1 MTAVTFQQYHI
12 TGKDGTPIRRSQLS
26 FGVELLNGKSGIFCM
41 TRSPAIPETY
51 ISVDVETAGPNP
63 SQYSLLA
70 IGACSVCF
78 PERYFYI
85 ELKPVN
91 QQYLPESLTSSGLS
105 LENLAAQGTAP
116 HEAMQRFEAW
126 LQESL
131 PAGQRPV
138 FVGFNAPFDWMFV
151 NDYFH
156 RFLGHNPFGHAAIDI
171 KSYFMGLAGVPWEET
186 TMRYIGQ
193 RYLNQPALIH
203 HALKDALDQGE
214 IFRKLLVEGS
224 PDRIDPSLASL

>member
-1 MTAVTFQQYHI
+1 MTI
-12 TGKDGTPIRRSQLS
+12 T
-26 FGVELLNGKSGIFCM
+26 
-41 TRSPAIPETY
+41 PANPETY
-51 ISVDVETAGPNP
+51 ISVDVESAGPNP

-70 IGACSVCF
+70 IGACSVFF
-78 PERYFYI
+78 PDRNFYI

-91 QQYLPESLTSSGLS
+91 LLFRQEALESCGFS
-105 LENLAAQGTAP
+105 LKKLAVEGVEPA
-116 HEAMQRFEAW
+116 EAMRGFETW
-126 LQESL
+126 LQEAL

-171 KSYFMGLAGVPWEET
+171 KSYYMGLAKVPWAET
-186 TMRYIGQ
+186 TMRFLGQ

-203 HALKDALDQGE
+203 HALRDALDQGE
-214 IFRKLLVEGS
+214 IFRKLMLEAAGQQAGS
-224 PDRIDPSLASL
+224 VL